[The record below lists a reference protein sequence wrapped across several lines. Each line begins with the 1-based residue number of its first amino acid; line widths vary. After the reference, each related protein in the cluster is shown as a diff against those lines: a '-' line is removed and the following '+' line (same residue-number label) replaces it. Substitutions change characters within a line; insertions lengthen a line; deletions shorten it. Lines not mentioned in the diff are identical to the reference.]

1 MPLKAPMA
9 FFDNSLSYGSSVD
22 EELIELTANFDNEVN
37 NQIDLKP
44 YSDHLQEDDTDEGG
58 EALEDD
64 DEIKKA
70 ATEEKRKQRRNGKI
84 YQVRRKPQCCLTKPS
99 FIPRQWRHPWWV
111 WFLIL
116 IT

>member
-37 NQIDLKP
+37 NQIDLQP
-44 YSDHLQEDDTDEGG
+44 DSDHSQEDDTDEGG

-70 ATEEKRKQRRNGKI
+70 AIEEKRKQRRNGKI
-84 YQVRRKPQCCLTKPS
+84 YQVRKPQCCLTRRPS
-99 FIPRQWRHPWWV
+99 FIPSDSGAIRGGSG
-111 WFLIL
+111 F
-116 IT
+116 

>member
-44 YSDHLQEDDTDEGG
+44 DSDHLQEDDTDEGG

-84 YQVRRKPQCCLTKPS
+84 YQVKEEASMLPHNT
-99 FIPRQWRHPWWV
+99 FIHS
-111 WFLIL
+111 
-116 IT
+116 